1 VEKQKY
7 IVVNALIYE
16 VILFLQEFSAFF
28 KTNPGIKQIL
38 KNCFEDWCAYRAERE
53 MIEVDKQVQ
62 ELHKL
67 WDEEEKDYIEP
78 LYSELPPDDSIAQS
92 LLGGEIRLTAPFYS
106 PTEASKQDS

>member
-1 VEKQKY
+1 
-7 IVVNALIYE
+7 
-16 VILFLQEFSAFF
+16 
-28 KTNPGIKQIL
+28 
-38 KNCFEDWCAYRAERE
+38 

-92 LLGGEIRLTAPFYS
+92 LLGGEMRLTAPFHT
-106 PTEASKQDS
+106 PKEITKQDF